1 MTEAS
6 LGMLFC
12 LAFVTDNRQARL
24 VSANP
29 NMVKFL
35 LEEKET

>member
-12 LAFVTDNRQARL
+12 LAFVTDNKQARL

-29 NMVKFL
+29 NLVKFL

>member
-6 LGMLFC
+6 LGMLFS
-12 LAFVTDNRQARL
+12 LPFVTDNRQARL
-24 VSANP
+24 VSANLYL
-29 NMVKFL
+29 VKFL